1 MSDRLTLKQRKFT
14 EEICKG
20 ASPSQAYIKAYNP
33 KKSTKK
39 TIAENASKLL
49 KNTKISPIIKAN
61 QEKLNYTALES
72 FNKIQQI
79 QQMAFDYKHEA
90 VTKDGDVVVLC
101 NPDLKTA
108 LKAEEL
114 KGKLANLYSN
124 DKVEVNNA
132 VQIVFSG
139 NMNGV

>member
-72 FNKIQQI
+72 FKQIQQI
-79 QQMAFDYKHEA
+79 QQMAFEYKHEA
-90 VTKDGDVVVLC
+90 VTKDGEIVVLC

-114 KGKLANLYSN
+114 KGKLANLYSG

-132 VQIVFSG
+132 IQIVFNG
-139 NMNGV
+139 NMNGI